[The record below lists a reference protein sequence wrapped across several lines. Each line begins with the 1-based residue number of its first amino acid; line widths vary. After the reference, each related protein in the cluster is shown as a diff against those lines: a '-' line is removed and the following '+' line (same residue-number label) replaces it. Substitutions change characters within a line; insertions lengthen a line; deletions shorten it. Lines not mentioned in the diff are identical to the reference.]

1 LQTTGWT
8 DLRLTEISRFVK
20 TILKATLTTKITGE
34 TTLRPRITGGRMLVA
49 TILADMIMIM
59 SLREATD
66 NVTTEVKDSVTTEA
80 TNNVTTE
87 TIDESI
93 MIDMTCTSTKMDTE
107 ITKMITAMKEGIT
120 GTG

>member
-1 LQTTGWT
+1 
-8 DLRLTEISRFVK
+8 
-20 TILKATLTTKITGE
+20 
-34 TTLRPRITGGRMLVA
+34 MLVA